1 MPTDGGIPLKEPG
14 VGTAVSRGGLGLVLL
29 IVTICGASAQ
39 ADAPG
44 GGEEAKPSKS
54 DKAGDAR
61 GPAPSTTAA
70 PEKAPAA
77 KPPPSAP
84 AQRVALTSG
93 ATRTHTTLKPD
104 LSARTKLA
112 PTSPPPAALEEQPV
126 ARALRTIK
134 ECQSRFASVNDY
146 TCTFYKRE
154 RINGQLTSLYAM
166 SMKARSSPRSIYFK
180 FDEPNKGREA
190 IYVEGRND
198 GKILA
203 HDVGFTKFLSGTL
216 EIEPSS
222 ARAMENNRHPITDA
236 GIGALIDTVSRRWS
250 VELSPAESL
259 LVFDSNMMIGPRH
272 CLLIESIHPHQQ
284 PDFHFHK
291 VRLFIDTELNLP
303 IRFEG
308 YDWPREEGGPADLVE
323 EYSYI
328 DLKINVG
335 LGDIDFDIANRQ
347 YSFGRF

>member
-1 MPTDGGIPLKEPG
+1 MGPAASRACLGLLLL
-14 VGTAVSRGGLGLVLL
+14 VGTIQA
-29 IVTICGASAQ
+29 ASAG
-39 ADAPG
+39 ANAPG
-44 GGEEAKPSKS
+44 GGPETKPAKS
-54 DKAGDAR
+54 DKPVAAGAK
-61 GPAPSTTAA
+61 PPVTAA
-70 PEKAPAA
+70 KEATEKAPGVTGQA
-77 KPPPSAP
+77 PAP
-84 AQRVALTSG
+84 AQRVAFTAG
-93 ATRTHTTLKPD
+93 AARTRTALKPD
-104 LSARTKLA
+104 LSARLK
-112 PTSPPPAALEEQPV
+112 PTSSTTPAAGTEENPV
-126 ARALRTIK
+126 TRALRTIK
-134 ECQSRFASVNDY
+134 DCQCKFANVNDY

-154 RINGQLTSLYAM
+154 RIKGQLTPLFVM

-180 FDEPNKGREA
+180 FDEPYKGREA

-203 HDVGFTKFLSGTL
+203 HEVGFTKFLSGTL
-216 EIEPSS
+216 EIEPTS

-236 GIGALIDTVSRRWS
+236 GIGALIHTVSRRWA

-259 LVFDSNMMIGPRH
+259 LVFDPNMMIGPRH
-272 CLLIESIHPHQQ
+272 CLSIESIHPHQK
-284 PDFHFHK
+284 PDFQFYK

-308 YDWPREEGGPADLVE
+308 YNWPTEEGGTAELVE